1 MPTNFPFFS
10 VVMCSYNNVR
20 TVDEAI
26 MGVLKQDFS
35 DYDLWLI
42 SDGAND
48 GTLEK
53 MRSYA
58 AQYSSINLIELQGNI
73 GKPMAMNLAVARAL
87 GDYIAIAD
95 ADDIWIPEK
104 LSKQY
109 NFLVQ
114 NPSVDVLGGQI
125 IRFGSWGTA
134 NKPTTNPILG
144 NEISRML
151 SHNRMAMNNPTV
163 VFRRTAF
170 ISVGGHRGYMRRNED
185 LDLFIRMN
193 KNGSK
198 FANLDTVLA
207 MYRTSSP
214 IQDFRYWV
222 RVEFGRQEVILA
234 NSNRWIRFLPLIR
247 LPIILF
253 SFVRLTIVYLKMK
266 GIFRNVG

>member
-1 MPTNFPFFS
+1 
-10 VVMCSYNNVR
+10 
-20 TVDEAI
+20 